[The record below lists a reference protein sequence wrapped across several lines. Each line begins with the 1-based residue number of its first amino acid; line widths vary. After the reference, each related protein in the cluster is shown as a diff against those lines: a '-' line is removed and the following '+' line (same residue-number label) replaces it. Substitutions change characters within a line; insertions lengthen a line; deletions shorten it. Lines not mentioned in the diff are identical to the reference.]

1 VPIRVAG
8 TIAGL
13 DALSLR
19 VDAATLQSTAD
30 ALHLFQAAG
39 MLRAPVGTPGNT
51 TNAPGDLARSI
62 DVEGPEGGEGVYEGR
77 VGPTVIYGR
86 QRELGGAIDKLDGY
100 MKFSTTGAFLP
111 NFGQHYPEQ
120 RYGGGDFVFTH
131 HVFQFGAHY
140 MLQAQDEVLLSGSIE
155 AVTEAHVDA
164 AIAGTQ

>member
-86 QRELGGAIDKLDGY
+86 QRE
-100 MKFSTTGAFLP
+100 
-111 NFGQHYPEQ
+111 FGQHYPEQ